1 MKSLLMNRRGSIL
14 QIVLIVFML
23 LTLALSITSFYI
35 LQSASQL
42 HSISLILKQKNLEIF
57 LVKYYS
63 DTVQND
69 ILLSDDYS
77 FNGNEV
83 ISTVD
88 DLGNYYEVTTF
99 VQTKQMQYSFLV
111 WVEVDTG
118 AILKFEYV

>member
-1 MKSLLMNRRGSIL
+1 MKSLLMNRKGSIL

-42 HSISLILKQKNLEIF
+42 HSISLLLKQKNLEIF

-69 ILLSDDYS
+69 ILLSDNYS
-77 FNGNEV
+77 FNDNEV

>member
-1 MKSLLMNRRGSIL
+1 
-14 QIVLIVFML
+14 ML

-35 LQSASQL
+35 LQSARQL
-42 HSISLILKQKNLEIF
+42 HSISLLLKQKNLEIF

-69 ILLSDDYS
+69 ILLSDNYS
-77 FNGNEV
+77 FNDNEV

>member
-42 HSISLILKQKNLEIF
+42 HSIFLLLKQKNLEIF

-118 AILKFEYV
+118 VILKFEYL

>member
-1 MKSLLMNRRGSIL
+1 MKSLQMNRRGSIL

-42 HSISLILKQKNLEIF
+42 HSISLLVKQKNLEIF

-69 ILLSDDYS
+69 ILLSDNYS
-77 FNGNEV
+77 FNDNEV

>member
-42 HSISLILKQKNLEIF
+42 HSISLLLKQKNLEIF

-77 FNGNEV
+77 FNDNEV

-111 WVEVDTG
+111 WVEVNTG

>member
-35 LQSASQL
+35 LQTASQL
-42 HSISLILKQKNLEIF
+42 HSISLLLKQKNLEIF

-63 DTVQND
+63 NTVQND

>member
-23 LTLALSITSFYI
+23 LTSALSITSFYI
-35 LQSASQL
+35 LQSARQL
-42 HSISLILKQKNLEIF
+42 HSISLLLKQKNLEIF

-69 ILLSDDYS
+69 ILLSDNYS
-77 FNGNEV
+77 FNDNEV

>member
-1 MKSLLMNRRGSIL
+1 MKSLLMNRKGSIL

-42 HSISLILKQKNLEIF
+42 HSISLLLKQKNLEIF

-77 FNGNEV
+77 FNDNEV

>member
-42 HSISLILKQKNLEIF
+42 HSISLLLKQKNLEIF

-88 DLGNYYEVTTF
+88 DLGDYYEVTTF

>member
-42 HSISLILKQKNLEIF
+42 HSISLLLKQKNLEIF
-57 LVKYYS
+57 LVKYNS

-69 ILLSDDYS
+69 ILLSDNYS
-77 FNGNEV
+77 FNDNEV

>member
-42 HSISLILKQKNLEIF
+42 HSISLLLKQKNLEIF

-69 ILLSDDYS
+69 ILLSDNYS
-77 FNGNEV
+77 FNDNEV

>member
-42 HSISLILKQKNLEIF
+42 HSISLLLKQKNLEIF

-63 DTVQND
+63 DC
-69 ILLSDDYS
+69 LLYTSDAAD
-77 FNGNEV
+77 E
-83 ISTVD
+83 
-88 DLGNYYEVTTF
+88 
-99 VQTKQMQYSFLV
+99 
-111 WVEVDTG
+111 
-118 AILKFEYV
+118 

>member
-42 HSISLILKQKNLEIF
+42 HSISLLLKQKNLEIF

-69 ILLSDDYS
+69 ILLSDNYS

-88 DLGNYYEVTTF
+88 VLGNYYEVTTF

>member
-42 HSISLILKQKNLEIF
+42 HSISLLLKQKNLEIF

-69 ILLSDDYS
+69 ILLNDNYS
-77 FNGNEV
+77 FNDNEV

>member
-42 HSISLILKQKNLEIF
+42 HSISLLLKQKNLEIF

-63 DTVQND
+63 DIVQND
-69 ILLSDDYS
+69 ILLSDNYS
-77 FNGNEV
+77 FNDNEV

>member
-1 MKSLLMNRRGSIL
+1 MKPLLMNRRGSIL

-42 HSISLILKQKNLEIF
+42 HSISLLLKQKNLEIF

>member
-1 MKSLLMNRRGSIL
+1 MKSLQMNRRGSIL

-42 HSISLILKQKNLEIF
+42 HSISLLLKQKNLEIF

-69 ILLSDDYS
+69 ILLSDNYS
-77 FNGNEV
+77 FNDNEV